1 MVLDWAAQKVSRGG
15 LAPWQ
20 LRLALH
26 QLLRYPCNDLSMAE
40 LALLCGLSRSHFV
53 KAFKVSMGEPPHRW
67 LISQRVRRA
76 REMLEKT
83 DESISLIALNC
94 GFSDQSHLTRLFHAQ
109 TGYSPAVWRRQSR
122 AGIAPATA
130 SATIRAAELS
140 FRLQAVTPQAEDP
153 Q

>member
-1 MVLDWAAQKVSRGG
+1 
-15 LAPWQ
+15 
-20 LRLALH
+20 
-26 QLLRYPCNDLSMAE
+26 
-40 LALLCGLSRSHFV
+40 
-53 KAFKVSMGEPPHRW
+53 MGEPPHRW

-130 SATIRAAELS
+130 SATIPAAELS
-140 FRLQAVTPQAEDP
+140 FRLQAVMPQAEDP